1 MVLLSGE
8 NNRKLGILLQYLQM
22 GLSVVVSFI
31 YTPIMLCILGAAEYG
46 LYNLSNSI
54 ISYLS
59 LFSLGFGASY
69 IRFYSGYKSRN
80 DTEGIKNL
88 NGLFLT
94 VFVCIGAV
102 AFLCGVLISNN
113 VSVLLNETYSAQD
126 KELGKVLMLV
136 MAFNLAWSFPASV
149 FTSYITAQ
157 EKFVFQKL
165 VNMIKT
171 VVGPFLTL
179 PLLLLGYGSVGM
191 VTVTT
196 IVTLGADCLNILY
209 CLKKINME
217 FGFGKFDFKLLRQ
230 IAAFSIFIAI
240 NQVIDQ
246 INWATDKVILGKIC
260 SGTAVAYYS
269 IGAQINTY
277 FTQFSTAISSV
288 YIPQIHRI
296 ETSHL
301 SEDEKNGKNTEI
313 FTKVGRMQFIILSLI
328 LTGFMLFG
336 QYFISIWAGKD
347 YGSSYYVAL
356 LLMTPA
362 IVPLIQ
368 NIGIEIQ
375 RAKNKH
381 QFRSL
386 VYLIMAFI
394 NVSLSI
400 ELAKKWGEI
409 GAAFG
414 TTLSLIVANGLT
426 MNVFYHKV
434 IGIDVLYFW
443 KRILKLLPS
452 IVAPC
457 LLFAGILHFHAVT
470 TMAGFLAGIICYIA
484 IYLASVYLGGMDA
497 AEKSLVKG
505 VINRMCRRH

>member
-1 MVLLSGE
+1 MLTSE
-8 NNRKLGILLQYLQM
+8 NNRKIGIFLQYLQM

-31 YTPIMLCILGAAEYG
+31 YTPIMLRILGSAEYG
-46 LYNLSNSI
+46 LYNLANSI

-69 IRFYSGYKSRN
+69 IRFYSRYKSRN

-94 VFVCIGAV
+94 VFVCIGIV
-102 AFLCGVLISNN
+102 AFFCGVLLSNN
-113 VSVLLNETYSAQD
+113 ISLLLNETYSARS
-126 KELGKVLMLV
+126 KELGKILMLV

-179 PLLLLGYGSVGM
+179 PLLLLGYGSIGM

-196 IVTLGADCLNILY
+196 LVTLGADCFNILY

-217 FGFGKFDFKLLRQ
+217 IHFGKFDFKLLRQ
-230 IAAFSIFIAI
+230 VISFSIFIAI
-240 NQVIDQ
+240 NQLIDQ

-260 SGTAVAYYS
+260 SSTAVAYYS

-296 ETSHL
+296 ETSDL
-301 SEDEKNGKNTEI
+301 SEEDKNRKYTMI
-313 FTKVGRMQFIILSLI
+313 FTNVGKMQFIILSLI
-328 LTGFMLFG
+328 LTGFVLYG

-347 YGSSYYVAL
+347 YRSSYYVSL

-368 NIGIEIQ
+368 NLGIEIQ

-381 QFRSL
+381 QFRSFI
-386 VYLIMAFI
+386 YLIMALI
-394 NVSLSI
+394 NIGLSI
-400 ELAKKWGEI
+400 EFAKIWGEI
-409 GAAFG
+409 GAALG
-414 TTLSLIVANGLT
+414 TTFSLIVANGLI
-426 MNVFYHKV
+426 MNVFYHK
-434 IGIDVLYFW
+434 ILGINVLYFW
-443 KRILKLLPS
+443 KSILKLLPS
-452 IVAPC
+452 IMISN
-457 LLFAGILHFHAVT
+457 LIFLIILHFYTVT
-470 TMAGFLAGIICYIA
+470 SMSGFFIGVFCYCV
-484 IYLASVYLGGMDA
+484 IYFIFIYFLGLDME
-497 AEKSLVKG
+497 EKSYISRI
-505 VINRMCRRH
+505 INRLCRKL